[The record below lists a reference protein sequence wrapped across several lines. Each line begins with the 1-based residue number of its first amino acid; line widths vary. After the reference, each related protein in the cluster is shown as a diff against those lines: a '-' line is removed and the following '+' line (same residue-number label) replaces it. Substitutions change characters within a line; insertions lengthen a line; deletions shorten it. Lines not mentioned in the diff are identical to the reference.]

1 MGMNAGFA
9 AYLAGKKANKSLAPM
24 PAMTGPIVTGGKV
37 QAKHIPK
44 GKRHSKISIKMK
56 GK

>member
-9 AYLAGKKANKSLAPM
+9 AYLANKKANKGATAPSPM
-24 PAMTGPIVTGGKV
+24 AGMMMSSTVKG
-37 QAKHIPK
+37 APK
-44 GKRHSKISIKMK
+44 GKRHSKVKVSMAHKK